1 MGLWTHQSPC
11 LRKWSWKNDMV
22 EFTKESD
29 YMKHIHMMYFIMK
42 QIDYFYEIDVLTCKK
57 DEKILKLVETCN
69 GIKSWPTH
77 QIHEI
82 LKLSMK

>member
-1 MGLWTHQSPC
+1 
-11 LRKWSWKNDMV
+11 MV

-69 GIKSWPTH
+69 GIKS
-77 QIHEI
+77 
-82 LKLSMK
+82 